1 MSGSIAQATLV
12 PSPVAEQLV
21 SLEEANRLFQ
31 RLIASLPN
39 NPQFLDLMVN
49 ALAERGIK
57 ACSGGCGLP
66 SDSSDCTIDTRLS
79 YSRVQNLKRQNGDEF
94 AFSELMPLQPG
105 QSATYTIPSFPLG
118 RVIECF
124 YFRPTMGQNGNPD
137 DIKVTI
143 TGEDNVLWKKFR
155 GGRHAS
161 QGCCLL
167 ECFANDCIGWDEGFN
182 VILEHTGA
190 QGSPPLLSA
199 VADWNYLFPGSQ
211 SGMIPGWCWPKGRCG
226 SRC

>member
-1 MSGSIAQATLV
+1 MSGSLATATIV
-12 PSPVAEQLV
+12 PEQLV
-21 SLEEANRLFQ
+21 SLEEANRMVQ
-31 RLIASLPN
+31 RLIANLPN
-39 NPQFLDLMVN
+39 NPQFLDLLVS

-57 ACSGGCGLP
+57 ACNGTCSTTTP

-79 YSRVQNLKRQNGDEF
+79 YSRIQNLKRQNGDEF
-94 AFSELMPLQPG
+94 AFSDNMPLQPG
-105 QSATYTIPSFPLG
+105 QSVEYTIPAFPLG

-124 YFRPTMGQNGNPD
+124 YFRPQMGQGGNPD

-143 TGEDNVLWKKFR
+143 TGEDGVLWKKFR

-167 ECFANDCIGWDEGFN
+167 ECFANDCIGWEEGFR

-190 QGSPPLLSA
+190 QGQPPLLSA
-199 VADWNYLFPGSQ
+199 VADWNYLFPGS
-211 SGMIPGWCWPKGRCG
+211 SSSMIPGWCWPKGRCG